1 MRIRLSAS
9 MFVSALA
16 GAALTACDAPSLPS
30 RTVIDEPQRL
40 AFRCVATEN
49 AETGAVTG
57 LPLEGC
63 GCTRWVGE
71 GNERRVE
78 QLGRV
83 ECACRALLTGPGEIN
98 PCANAL
104 DDDGDGVKDA
114 EDDDCAP
121 QTGATG
127 AAPPS
132 TGEALSDVC
141 RNDAD
146 DDGDGLT
153 DDDDP
158 GCVTGNAGFEEVP
171 VRQVL
176 AECSGEGSTR
186 VCAPLRS
193 EVTGDWIPA
202 WDPNDPNS
210 TECEPAGQGL
220 VRGYVGASGRGEV
233 ALLDLT
239 EEHRILDVD
248 TTIPGT
254 TSVYVDDLVGD
265 IEADPEGRFVFTVNT
280 STGTLSIVRND
291 DVSVAYVVDL
301 GVSPLLEA
309 FTDPP
314 EVAARARA
322 NAPARRP
329 VAYITAP
336 LSGEILEVSLDALDA
351 LRPAR
356 EGVEVDGAR
365 AIVRRI
371 ALAAVDEQGAPTGGD
386 APRPGPIGLDPDGQ
400 LIVVGHVDAAAL
412 QIIDRRSP
420 ERQRTV
426 SLFGGPCADGYLTDV
441 LDLRTAGI
449 CANGRDDDGDGDV
462 DMADADCA
470 AGLRWEAGRPPLC
483 PRLSRCDDGVDD
495 DGDGLVDADDPDCAE
510 GASWEGPVPACSDG
524 EDNDADGLADRA
536 DPDCVNEED
545 GDERGR
551 ELSTCNDGLDN
562 NADGRTDGEDPR
574 CAVEQCDDAED
585 NDDDGLADLD
595 DPDCASTDARLAV
608 ALPEEGDALSP
619 CANGADDDGDGLAD
633 ALDPGCRF
641 LSAARRFAF
650 EARAECANGADDDG
664 DGLIDFGEDSDCAF
678 AGDSSE
684 AGGRSSA
691 GPAAV
696 TVVRYDLGGG
706 QLGLGVYTVDR
717 ETGTLFGIDID
728 EGDPLSAPVDLRRI
742 DLPAGAQ
749 TVVARHTEAGS
760 SLLVTDADATLRT
773 VEVTAP
779 LPVVDGAGRPVFAH
793 IVRNE
798 GDDQGK
804 APFTISA
811 FYVVSQGRAWRVPSL
826 DAWVAATGG
835 RIFTSAQNAQLARR
849 VPLGLLQLPLPAL
862 VESDVGGEGNAGTPL
877 DIVVSE
883 TDASPRGLVD
893 PAVVVSGAR
902 RLLNAQ
908 SNTLT
913 TAATRTNRL
922 IAAPSLNVGAASGI
936 QYDASIH
943 PALCRAPGPKDGPG
957 VCVPVGRDAFGAPE
971 APEAARARSA
981 SAVSALQGVEI
992 IEDDPERLP
1001 ADRFTLAYEGVLPG
1015 SESRSGQHAGVV
1027 ERGGRAVEWRMVDYD
1042 RDFCRLGVEVGDVV
1056 LVDRFVPIIDSAEA
1070 LPAVCRDL
1078 INRADTQRDV
1088 ARFREPI
1095 RYTVRD
1101 LTAHS
1106 LTLGAGL
1113 PGRPERASYGAM
1125 VPKDAYM
1132 TFPTIPPAP
1141 PVPVAACAAQFVRYK
1156 IRAANDAWLLTGE
1169 RSGLRHP
1176 WVNRDGLCAASPA
1189 RAKRSGRVAL
1199 GAPFEN
1205 EWFRFTLGYL
1215 QAPPDAGA
1223 EALGVPSGRVPY
1235 QLDTSVTFDTAPGIA
1250 TRSLQGS
1257 LVLPRDLRWLPVD
1270 DRLYVV
1276 DSAQGTVVEFTGFDP
1291 YTQILRSIRQF
1302 N

>member
-1 MRIRLSAS
+1 MLLSAL
-9 MFVSALA
+9 V
-16 GAALTACDAPSLPS
+16 GAPLTACDAPSLPS

-40 AFRCVATEN
+40 AFRCVATQD
-49 AETGAVTG
+49 AATGTVSG

-71 GNERRVE
+71 GDERRID

-83 ECACRALLTGPGEIN
+83 ECACRALLTGPGETN
-98 PCANAL
+98 PCANGL
-104 DDDGDGVKDA
+104 DDDGDGLKDA

-121 QTGATG
+121 QTGTNG
-127 AAPPS
+127 VAPPS
-132 TGEALSDVC
+132 TGEALADVC

-153 DDDDP
+153 DGDDP
-158 GCVTGNAGFEEVP
+158 GCVTGLAGFEEVT
-171 VRQVL
+171 VKRVL
-176 AECSGEGSTR
+176 AECSGEGLAR

-193 EVTGDWIPA
+193 DATGDWIPA
-202 WDPNDPNS
+202 WDPDEQNS
-210 TECEPAGQGL
+210 TACEPAGQGL

-239 EEHRILDVD
+239 DEHRILDVD
-248 TTIPGT
+248 TSIPGT

-265 IEADPEGRFVFTVNT
+265 VEADPEGRFVFTVNT
-280 STGTLSIVRND
+280 STGTLSVVRND
-291 DVSVAYVVDL
+291 DVSVAYIVDL

-309 FTDPP
+309 WTDPP
-314 EVAARARA
+314 ETATRARGEVTR
-322 NAPARRP
+322 RRP

-336 LSGEILEVSLDALDA
+336 LSGEILEVSLDALEA

-356 EGVEVDGAR
+356 EGIEVDGER
-365 AIVRRI
+365 AIIRRI
-371 ALAAVDEQGAPTGGD
+371 TLAAVDEQGAPTGGD
-386 APRPGPIGLDPDGQ
+386 APRPGPIGLDPDGEV
-400 LIVVGHVDAAAL
+400 IVVGHVDAAAV
-412 QIIDRRSP
+412 QVIDRRAP

-426 SLFGGPCADGYLTDV
+426 SLFGGPCSDGYLADV
-441 LDLRTAGI
+441 LDLRTAGV

-470 AGLRWEAGRPPLC
+470 AGLRWEAGRPPVC
-483 PRLSRCDDGVDD
+483 PRIARCDDGVDD
-495 DGDGLVDADDPDCAE
+495 DGDGLVDADDPDCVD

-524 EDNDADGLADRA
+524 RDNDADGLADRA
-536 DPDCVNEED
+536 DPDCANEED
-545 GDERGR
+545 DDERGR

-562 NADGRTDGEDPR
+562 NGDGRADGDDPA

-585 NDDDGLADLD
+585 NDGDGLSDLD
-595 DPDCASTDARLAV
+595 DEDCASADARLAV
-608 ALPEEGDALSP
+608 ALPDEGGDEASP
-619 CANGADDDGDGLAD
+619 CANGEDDDGDGLAD

-664 DGLIDFGEDSDCAF
+664 DGLIDFGEDPDCAF
-678 AGDSSE
+678 AADSSE

-696 TVVRYDLGGG
+696 AVARYDLGGG
-706 QLGLGVYTVDR
+706 QLGMGVYAVDR
-717 ETGTLFGIDID
+717 ETGTLFGIDVGD
-728 EGDPLSAPVDLRRI
+728 DDPLSAPVALRRI
-742 DLPAGAQ
+742 DLPSGAQ
-749 TVVARHTEAGS
+749 TVVARHTESGT
-760 SLLVTDADATLRT
+760 SLLLTDADATLRS

-779 LPVVDGAGRPVFAH
+779 MPVVDAAGRPVFAH

-798 GDDQGK
+798 GAGQGED
-804 APFTISA
+804 PFVVAA
-811 FYVVSQGRAWRVPSL
+811 FYVVAQGRAWRVPSL
-826 DAWVAATGG
+826 DAWVSATGG
-835 RIFTSAQNAQLARR
+835 RVFSADQVGKLARR
-849 VPLGLLQLPLPAL
+849 VPLGLLPLPLPAL
-862 VESDVGGEGNAGTPL
+862 VESDVGRADSPGTPL
-877 DIVVSE
+877 ELIVSE
-883 TDASPRGLVD
+883 TDVSPRGLVD
-893 PAVVVSGAR
+893 PTVVVSGGR

-908 SNTLT
+908 SNPLT

-922 IAAPSLNVGAASGI
+922 LAAPSLNVGAASGI
-936 QYDASIH
+936 QYDASVH
-943 PALCRAPGPKDGPG
+943 PALCRTPSANDAPGI
-957 VCVPVGRDAFGAPE
+957 CVPVGRDATGAPE
-971 APEAARARSA
+971 SPEDARARTATS
-981 SAVSALQGVEI
+981 VGTVQGVTV

-1001 ADRFTLAYEGVLPG
+1001 SDRFTLAYEGTLPG

-1056 LVDRFVPIIDSAEA
+1056 LVDRFVPIIDSAA
-1070 LPAVCRDL
+1070 DLPAVCRDL

-1088 ARFREPI
+1088 ARFREPL
-1095 RYTVRD
+1095 RYTVRA

-1113 PGRPERASYGAM
+1113 PGEPERTSYGAM
-1125 VPKDAYM
+1125 VPKDAFM

-1141 PVPVAACAAQFVRYK
+1141 PVPVAACAAQFVLYK
-1156 IRAANDAWLLTGE
+1156 IRAANDSWLLTGD
-1169 RSGLRHP
+1169 RTGLRHP
-1176 WVNRDGLCAASPA
+1176 WVNRDGLCAAAPA
-1189 RAKRSGRVAL
+1189 RASRSGRVAL
-1199 GAPFEN
+1199 GVPFEN

-1215 QAPPDAGA
+1215 QAPSDSGA
-1223 EALGVPSGRVPY
+1223 AALGIPAGRSPY
-1235 QLDTSVTFDTAPGIA
+1235 QIDTSITFDTTPGLA
-1250 TRSLQGS
+1250 TRSLSGS

-1276 DSAQGTVVEFTGFDP
+1276 DSALGTVVEFTGFDP
-1291 YTQILRSIRQF
+1291 YSQVLRSVRQF